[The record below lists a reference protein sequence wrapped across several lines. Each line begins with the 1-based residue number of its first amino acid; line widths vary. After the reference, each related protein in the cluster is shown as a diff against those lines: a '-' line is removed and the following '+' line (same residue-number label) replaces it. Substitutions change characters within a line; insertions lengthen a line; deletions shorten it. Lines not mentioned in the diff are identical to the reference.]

1 MPDID
6 LTAILG
12 LSEAFLKNLA
22 LLIVLAYLL
31 SLLRSPWN
39 EGSGVG
45 RQLLIGVIFAAA
57 TVACMNMPL
66 EPRPGLLLD
75 QRGLILLF
83 AGPFGGPWA
92 AVVAAAIAGL
102 YRVYLGGIGM
112 WAGLGAI
119 VTTLL
124 LSLVMIRHLGKLR
137 HPGSAAIGGLL
148 LTCMVVPWFF
158 AVGGWDLGLSLI
170 GKFGLTYPIFY
181 VCGAIFLSGILMVDR
196 RRRESEFRLSES
208 ETKLR
213 DVLDVS
219 TDWFWETDTAHRF
232 TYISESFS
240 QVFSRDP
247 SAYIGRKRSDLATE
261 DDLPKVQEYEEM
273 LDRRQPFVDF
283 TYSLTAADGRTRH
296 VSISGKPVF
305 NESGEFVG
313 YRGSGREVS
322 ERVEARHKL
331 ERALMR
337 AEDANRAKAR
347 FLSQMSHELR
357 TPLNAVI
364 GFADLIRM
372 ELRGPIENKAYKEDA
387 EGIYESGHHLLGLI
401 NDLLDLSKLEA
412 GKLVLT
418 DDRCNLGEVAE
429 AAVRMVRP
437 RAEAAGI
444 ELLLE
449 CGEGDL
455 EAVLDERAIRQV
467 ALNLLT
473 NAIKF
478 TERGGKVRLGVD
490 RGEHDSLRLIFS
502 DTGVGIPKAEQ
513 NRMFAPFERAE
524 HARDNLIE
532 GTGLGLSICKAL
544 IEAHGGTIGLESEP
558 GKGTTITVTLPDRRD
573 EDTLGRSA
581 AAAA

>member
-39 EGSGVG
+39 EGTSIG
-45 RQLLIGVIFAAA
+45 RQLVIGVIFAAA

-92 AVVAAAIAGL
+92 AVVAAVIAGL

-112 WAGLGAI
+112 WAGLGAM

-124 LSLVMIRHLGKLR
+124 LSLVMIRHLGQLR
-137 HPGSAAIGGLL
+137 RPGSAAIGGLL
-148 LTCMVVPWFF
+148 LTCMVIPWFF

-170 GKFGLTYPIFY
+170 GKFGLAYPIFY

-196 RRRESEFRLSES
+196 RRRESEFLLSES

-219 TDWFWETDTAHRF
+219 TDWFWESDAAHRF
-232 TYISESFS
+232 SYLSESFS
-240 QVFSRDP
+240 EVFSRDR
-247 SAYIGRKRSDLATE
+247 SAYIGRKRSDFAME
-261 DDLPKVQEYEEM
+261 EDLPRVRKHEEM
-273 LDRRQPFVDF
+273 LDRREPFVDF
-283 TYSLTAADGRTRH
+283 TYALTAADGRTRH

-305 NESGEFVG
+305 DASGEFVG

-322 ERVEARHKL
+322 ERVEARNKL
-331 ERALMR
+331 EQALMR

-364 GFADLIRM
+364 GFSDLIRM
-372 ELRGPIENKAYKEDA
+372 ELRGPIGNKAYKEDA

-412 GKLVLT
+412 GKLVLS
-418 DDRCNLGEVAE
+418 DDRCNLCEVAE

-437 RAEAAGI
+437 RAETAGV

-478 TERGGKVRLGVD
+478 TARGGQVRLSVD
-490 RGEHDSLRLIFS
+490 RAAHDSLRLIFS

-513 NRMFAPFERAE
+513 SKVFAPFERAE
-524 HARDNLIE
+524 HARDSLIE

-558 GKGTTITVTLPDRRD
+558 GKGTTITVTLPDRR
-573 EDTLGRSA
+573 EEVTQGRSA
-581 AAAA
+581 AAA